1 MDHQVVNRSARSKGR
16 RPGAK
21 ENNPP
26 RAQPAPR
33 RPRVAGSRSL
43 RGGKRQPRPALYRP
57 LEAPIVVPG
66 RPSPRLLTVDIMV
79 HLGALLGL
87 FLADFGLWWKALAGI
102 AIAWRGARSLQ
113 GRLAQAKLSFRLDGQ
128 DRWWLLR
135 EDGKALRL
143 QRLPGSLVHP
153 WLVVLRF
160 KDAEGRVYSQ
170 ALRADNM
177 DEPSLRRLR
186 VRLRFPLRRARF

>member
-1 MDHQVVNRSARSKGR
+1 MDKQAVNRFALPKGR
-16 RPGAK
+16 RPGARK
-21 ENNPP
+21 NDPP
-26 RAQPAPR
+26 PAQPAPR
-33 RPRVAGSRSL
+33 RPPRSF
-43 RGGKRQPRPALYRP
+43 RGARHWPRPAPYRP

-66 RPSPRLLTVDIMV
+66 RPSPRLMAVDILV

-87 FLADFGLWWKALAGI
+87 FLADFGLGWKALAGVV
-102 AIAWRGARSLQ
+102 IAWRGVRSLRS
-113 GRLAQAKLSFRLDGQ
+113 RLAQAQLSFRLDGQ

-143 QRLPGSLVHP
+143 RRLPGSFVHP
-153 WLVVLRF
+153 RLVVLRF
-160 KDAEGRVYSQ
+160 KDENGRVYSQ

-177 DEPSLRRLR
+177 DAPSLRRLR